1 MTGKTAGNP
10 LPIDIKENKMESN
23 YSTTTT
29 SLYKKGK
36 RVM

>member
-10 LPIDIKENKMESN
+10 LPIDTKENKMESN

-29 SLYKKGK
+29 ILYKKEKG
-36 RVM
+36 VT